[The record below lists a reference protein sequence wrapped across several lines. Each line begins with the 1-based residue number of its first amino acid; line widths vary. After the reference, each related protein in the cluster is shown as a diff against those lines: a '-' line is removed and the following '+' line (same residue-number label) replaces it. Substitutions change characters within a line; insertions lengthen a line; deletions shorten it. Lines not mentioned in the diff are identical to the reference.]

1 MRAPRACR
9 EGGQLCGCDPP
20 LAPAAAGAW
29 PRPSVHKSMAAEE
42 VSGRG
47 CCSCRRPRIAPALPA
62 GFLAVHQACTAC
74 VASTRPAST
83 RPACLTR
90 LVRCELLPAQSLLV
104 CQAISRP
111 VKRSLARRVQALLP
125 AKAADI
131 ARLLRSNRCDVQLL
145 AAPAALLVA
154 YDERAV
160 PSLLAVGGVEALV
173 SLCSSSSAS
182 CQKLAAQALAGLA
195 NYSSSVPS
203 LIAAA
208 GATAAVQQALRC
220 ASSTTNMPQ
229 EARWSMQALGDAL
242 AGLPSPSVAAPS
254 PPPAQPAA
262 LPRPRVRRRGL
273 PQHAAPAPLRRLRH
287 GALLQRGV
295 QHGAL
300 EGAPCRVPPPAEGGG
315 GGQGGSS

>member
-1 MRAPRACR
+1 
-9 EGGQLCGCDPP
+9 
-20 LAPAAAGAW
+20 
-29 PRPSVHKSMAAEE
+29 MAAEE

-111 VKRSLARRVQALLP
+111 VERSPSSAALQARPFKRSLARRVQALLP

-131 ARLLRSNRCDVQLL
+131 ARLLRSNRCDVQFL

-173 SLCSSSSAS
+173 RLCSSSSAS

-208 GATAAVQQALRC
+208 GATAAVQ
-220 ASSTTNMPQ
+220 
-229 EARWSMQALGDAL
+229 
-242 AGLPSPSVAAPS
+242 
-254 PPPAQPAA
+254 
-262 LPRPRVRRRGL
+262 
-273 PQHAAPAPLRRLRH
+273 
-287 GALLQRGV
+287 
-295 QHGAL
+295 
-300 EGAPCRVPPPAEGGG
+300 
-315 GGQGGSS
+315 